1 MKLTTAAQ
9 MKELD
14 RQAIEERGIPSIDLM
29 ERAAAGVAE
38 AALALLPKRP
48 GKCRGAALCGAGN
61 NGGDGIA
68 AARLLF
74 LKGLK
79 VRAFLVGDYEKLT
92 PDALEETRRLSECGV
107 ELERFDP
114 ADESQRAWV
123 LGCDVVIDALFG
135 VGLSRPIGA
144 GTPFAAAVDWMNESR
159 AAVVAADIAS
169 GVSADTGAVLGRA
182 VRADRTVTFTL
193 PKIGQA
199 VGEGAVLSG
208 NVEVRDI
215 GIPADLVR
223 GLVCRAQTVERDFAR
238 AALPPRRADGHKGT
252 FGRVLIIGGAVGY
265 TGAPYL
271 TAAAA
276 VRTGCGLVSLGVPE
290 TIWPVEAAKCVSAM
304 PFPLPDKHG
313 RLSPK
318 AKEEILERAAGCD
331 AVALGPG
338 LGRGDGVTELVL
350 DLLQK
355 IQQPMVLDAD
365 GINALGGHIDVLDAR
380 RDRITV
386 LTPHDGE
393 FARIGGDLT
402 GSNRLGAARAF
413 GAAHGCVLVLKGHRT
428 LTAAPAGNVLVNT
441 TGNSGLAKGGS
452 GDVLTGIV
460 AALLAQGA
468 TAVRAAAVGVWLHGR
483 AGDLALWYDAGGRG
497 VVTAG
502 GHRGDPIKDGGFC
515 GAQMGLRTNDDP
527 VPAADG
533 LRRHRRRGGGCGGCP
548 DALSEHG
555 GLRHGGGGL
564 LHAGR
569 RGLGGH
575 APVRLRAGGGD
586 HCGGPGTGDHRG
598 REGSALRWGSGT
610 GVRGPVPERR
620 EPQQPGGEPHGL
632 PAPADERP
640 AGRVAAG
647 GERGGLAG
655 DVLLPSDG
663 GPDRRAEWEDPLH
676 PLAAAGGRYAPP
688 RGDRRG
694 WGNHFDGRLYE
705 LFLL

>member
-1 MKLTTAAQ
+1 MKLAAAAQ
-9 MKELD
+9 MRALDQEAIQGGITSLELMDNAAEAVARTALEMLPD
-14 RQAIEERGIPSIDLM
+14 RPGRC
-29 ERAAAGVAE
+29 RAAVF
-38 AALALLPKRP
+38 
-48 GKCRGAALCGAGN
+48 CGAGN

-123 LGCDVVIDALFG
+123 LGCDVVVDALFG

-169 GVSADTGAVLGRA
+169 GVAADTGAVLGRA

-193 PKIGQA
+193 PKVGQA
-199 VGEGAVLSG
+199 VGQGAVLSG

-238 AALPPRRADGHKGT
+238 VALPPRRADGHKGT
-252 FGRVLIIGGAVGY
+252 FGKVLIIGGAVGY
-265 TGAPYL
+265 TGAPLL

-313 RLSPK
+313 RFSPK

-350 DLLQK
+350 DLLRE
-355 IQQPMVLDAD
+355 IQQPVVLDAD
-365 GINALGGHIDVLDAR
+365 GINALAGHIDVLDAR

-402 GSNRLGAARAF
+402 GGDLTGGDRVGAARAF

-452 GDVLTGIV
+452 GDVLTGII
-460 AALLAQGA
+460 ASMLAQGA
-468 TAVRAAAVGVWLHGR
+468 TAVQAAAVGVWLHGR
-483 AGDLALWYDAGGRG
+483 AGDLAAERLTPYGMTPED
-497 VVTAG
+497 VVSS
-502 GHRGDPIKDGGFC
+502 
-515 GAQMGLRTNDDP
+515 L
-527 VPAADG
+527 PAAI
-533 LRRHRRRGGGCGGCP
+533 
-548 DALSEHG
+548 
-555 GLRHGGGGL
+555 
-564 LHAGR
+564 
-569 RGLGGH
+569 
-575 APVRLRAGGGD
+575 
-586 HCGGPGTGDHRG
+586 
-598 REGSALRWGSGT
+598 
-610 GVRGPVPERR
+610 
-620 EPQQPGGEPHGL
+620 GEIL
-632 PAPADERP
+632 
-640 AGRVAAG
+640 
-647 GERGGLAG
+647 
-655 DVLLPSDG
+655 
-663 GPDRRAEWEDPLH
+663 
-676 PLAAAGGRYAPP
+676 
-688 RGDRRG
+688 
-694 WGNHFDGRLYE
+694 
-705 LFLL
+705 

>member
-1 MKLTTAAQ
+1 MKLATASQ

-29 ERAAAGVAE
+29 ERAAEGVAQ
-38 AALALLPKRP
+38 AALDLLPQRP
-48 GKCRGAALCGAGN
+48 GRCRGAALCGAGN

-199 VGEGAVLSG
+199 VGEGAALSG

-290 TIWPVEAAKCVSAM
+290 AIWPMEAAKCASAM
-304 PFPLPDKHG
+304 PFPLPEKG
-313 RLSPK
+313 GMLSAK
-318 AKEEILERAAGCD
+318 ALPQILEKLSSCD
-331 AVALGPG
+331 VLALGPG
-338 LGRGDGVTELVL
+338 LGRSEGTARLVWELLKTEKPV
-350 DLLQK
+350 
-355 IQQPMVLDAD
+355 VLDAD
-365 GINALGGHIDVLDAR
+365 GINALSGHIDVLDAR
-380 RDRITV
+380 RGRITV
-386 LTPHDGE
+386 LTPHDVE
-393 FARIGGDLT
+393 FGRIGGDLSH
-402 GSNRLGAARAF
+402 GDRVKAARDFAV
-413 GAAHGCVLVLKGHRT
+413 AHGCVLVLKGHRT
-428 LTAAPAGNVLVNT
+428 VTAGPEGNVLVNT
-441 TGNSGLAKGGS
+441 TGGSGLSKGGS
-452 GDVLTGIV
+452 GDVLTGVI
-460 AALLAQGA
+460 ASLLVQGVG
-468 TAVRAAAVGVWLHGR
+468 AVQAAAAGVWLHGR
-483 AGDLALWYDAGGRG
+483 SGDLAERELTAYG
-497 VVTAG
+497 VTPEDVA
-502 GHRGDPIKDGGFC
+502 
-515 GAQMGLRTNDDP
+515 
-527 VPAADG
+527 
-533 LRRHRRRGGGCGGCP
+533 
-548 DALSEHG
+548 
-555 GLRHGGGGL
+555 
-564 LHAGR
+564 
-569 RGLGGH
+569 RGL
-575 APVRLRAGGGD
+575 
-586 HCGGPGTGDHRG
+586 PGAI
-598 REGSALRWGSGT
+598 REIL
-610 GVRGPVPERR
+610 E
-620 EPQQPGGEPHGL
+620 
-632 PAPADERP
+632 
-640 AGRVAAG
+640 
-647 GERGGLAG
+647 
-655 DVLLPSDG
+655 
-663 GPDRRAEWEDPLH
+663 
-676 PLAAAGGRYAPP
+676 
-688 RGDRRG
+688 
-694 WGNHFDGRLYE
+694 
-705 LFLL
+705 